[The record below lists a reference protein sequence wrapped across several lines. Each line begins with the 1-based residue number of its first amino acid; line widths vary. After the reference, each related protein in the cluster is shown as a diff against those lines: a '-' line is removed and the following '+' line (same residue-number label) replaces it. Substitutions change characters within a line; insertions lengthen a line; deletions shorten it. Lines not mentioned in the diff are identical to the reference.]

1 MSHSMWKINKERD
14 EHLVIIGSVLIM
26 LGGVLELKGFDWVG
40 FPVAIYGSWV
50 YFWVL
55 RNGKIIKPTKGGLRF
70 FLWVNVSASILAI
83 IHPIGRIFWG
93 W

>member
-1 MSHSMWKINKERD
+1 MWKINKERD

-26 LGGVLELKGFDWVG
+26 LGGVLDLKGDIFDWVG
-40 FPVAIYGSWV
+40 VPVAICGNWV

-55 RNGKIIKPTKGGLRF
+55 RDGKIIKPTKGVLRF
-70 FLWVNVSASILAI
+70 FLWVNVSVSILAI
-83 IHPIGRIFWG
+83 IYPIGRIFWG